1 MIFKSI
7 YLKEGLFKRRID
19 FSKEVNLIHSDKNSK
34 GKTTLLRFML
44 YALGYNIPNTKKI
57 KFNQCEVELIVENEK
72 KEEIKLVRN
81 NLPIIQIEK
90 NKKKKVYVIPEQQD
104 ELQEMVFGIEN
115 KDIIS
120 NLLGVYYIDQEK
132 GWTLLNRGIVIGS
145 IHFNIEELIR
155 GLSGINCTDLIEKE
169 TQLKRKIS
177 KYKQMLSIAEYQQIL
192 QNEKGLVTNSYED
205 KIDSELDSLLIKQRE
220 IKEELRRIDKIL
232 SDNKHFKKFVI
243 EMKLLVKTSS
253 GEIVPVTENNIVGL
267 NDAIELLVTKRKLT
281 FARFVDVTSKIEKKQ
296 KKFDKEYEQLK
307 FFELVNQLEI
317 FDKRISSIP
326 LNRIIIKQEIT
337 NLEKEVKD
345 IREEISRITKNNNTI
360 GSYIFEIIIK
370 YATELKIVDKNSI
383 SPTYLFTSN
392 LKELSGAILHKTVF
406 AFKLGYISA
415 IKKKLNIK
423 LPILLDSPTGK
434 EVDQENIKLMMNIL
448 KRDFSDHQII
458 IASIFEYDFNNV
470 NTIEI
475 KNRLIEIF

>member
-7 YLKEGLFKRRID
+7 YLKEGLNERRID
-19 FSKEVNLIHSDKNSK
+19 FSKGVNLSHSDKNSK

-90 NKKKKVYVIPEQQD
+90 NKKKKVYVIPEQQN
-104 ELQEMVFGIEN
+104 ELQEIVFGIEN

-155 GLSGINCTDLIEKE
+155 GLSGINCTALIEQE
-169 TQLKRKIS
+169 SQLKKKIS
-177 KYKQMLSIAEYQQIL
+177 KYKQMFSIAEYQEIL
-192 QNEKGLVTNSYED
+192 QNEEGLVTNSYED

-220 IKEELRRIDKIL
+220 IKEELNRIDKTL
-232 SDNKHFKKFVI
+232 SDNKHFRKFIV

-267 NDAIELLVTKRKLT
+267 NDAIELLVAKRKIT
-281 FARFVDVTSKIEKKQ
+281 FARFVEVTSKIEKKQ
-296 KKFDKEYEQLK
+296 KEFNKEYEQLK
-307 FFELVNQLEI
+307 FFESVNQLEI
-317 FDKRISSIP
+317 FDKRISRIP
-326 LNRIIIKQEIT
+326 LNQIIIKQEIM
-337 NLEKEVKD
+337 NLEKEVKN
-345 IREEISRITKNNNTI
+345 IREEISKITKNNNTI
-360 GSYIFEIIIK
+360 GSHIFEVIIK
-370 YATELKIVDKNSI
+370 YATELEIGDKDSI

-458 IASIFEYDFNNV
+458 IASIFKYDFNNI

-475 KNRLIEIF
+475 KNRLIEML

>member
-1 MIFKSI
+1 
-7 YLKEGLFKRRID
+7 
-19 FSKEVNLIHSDKNSK
+19 
-34 GKTTLLRFML
+34 ML

-370 YATELKIVDKNSI
+370 YATELKIGDKNSI

>member
-307 FFELVNQLEI
+307 FFESVNQLEI

-370 YATELKIVDKNSI
+370 YATELKIGDKNSI

-458 IASIFEYDFNNV
+458 TASIFEYDFNNV

>member
-267 NDAIELLVTKRKLT
+267 NDAIELLVAKRKIT
-281 FARFVDVTSKIEKKQ
+281 FARLVDVTSKIEKKQ

-370 YATELKIVDKNSI
+370 YATELKIGDKNSI

-406 AFKLGYISA
+406 AFKVGYISA

>member
-19 FSKEVNLIHSDKNSK
+19 FSKGVNLIHSDKNSK

-307 FFELVNQLEI
+307 FFESVNQLEI

-370 YATELKIVDKNSI
+370 YATELKIGDKNSI

>member
-7 YLKEGLFKRRID
+7 YLKEGLYKRRID
-19 FSKEVNLIHSDKNSK
+19 FSKGVNLIHSDKNSK

-169 TQLKRKIS
+169 TQLKRRIS
-177 KYKQMLSIAEYQQIL
+177 KYKQMFSIAEYQEIL
-192 QNEKGLVTNSYED
+192 QNEEGLVTNSYED

-220 IKEELRRIDKIL
+220 IKEELHRIDKIL

-267 NDAIELLVTKRKLT
+267 NDAIELLVAKRKIT
-281 FARFVDVTSKIEKKQ
+281 FARLVDVTSKIEKKQ

-307 FFELVNQLEI
+307 FFESVNQLEI
-317 FDKRISSIP
+317 FDRRISRIP
-326 LNRIIIKQEIT
+326 LNQIIIKQEIT
-337 NLEKEVKD
+337 NLEKEVKN

-360 GSYIFEIIIK
+360 GSYICEIIIK
-370 YATELKIVDKNSI
+370 YATELKIGDKNSI

-458 IASIFEYDFNNV
+458 IASIFEYDFNNI

-475 KNRLIEIF
+475 KNRLIEIL

>member
-1 MIFKSI
+1 
-7 YLKEGLFKRRID
+7 
-19 FSKEVNLIHSDKNSK
+19 
-34 GKTTLLRFML
+34 
-44 YALGYNIPNTKKI
+44 
-57 KFNQCEVELIVENEK
+57 
-72 KEEIKLVRN
+72 
-81 NLPIIQIEK
+81 
-90 NKKKKVYVIPEQQD
+90 
-104 ELQEMVFGIEN
+104 MVFGIEN

-192 QNEKGLVTNSYED
+192 QNEKELVTNSYED

-307 FFELVNQLEI
+307 FFESVNQLEI

-370 YATELKIVDKNSI
+370 YATELKIGDKNSI
-383 SPTYLFTSN
+383 SPTYLFTSEYTSPFKSFTISIGAVSVTN
-392 LKELSGAILHKTVF
+392 L
-406 AFKLGYISA
+406 FKRG
-415 IKKKLNIK
+415 
-423 LPILLDSPTGK
+423 
-434 EVDQENIKLMMNIL
+434 V
-448 KRDFSDHQII
+448 
-458 IASIFEYDFNNV
+458 
-470 NTIEI
+470 
-475 KNRLIEIF
+475 

>member
-7 YLKEGLFKRRID
+7 YLKEGLYKRRID
-19 FSKEVNLIHSDKNSK
+19 FSKGVNLIHSDKNSK

-72 KEEIKLVRN
+72 KEEIKLVRS
-81 NLPIIQIEK
+81 NLTIIQIEK

-169 TQLKRKIS
+169 TQLKRRIS
-177 KYKQMLSIAEYQQIL
+177 KYKQMFSIAEYQEIL
-192 QNEKGLVTNSYED
+192 QNEEGLVTNSYED

-220 IKEELRRIDKIL
+220 IKEELHRIDKIL

-267 NDAIELLVTKRKLT
+267 NDAIELLVAKRKIT
-281 FARFVDVTSKIEKKQ
+281 FARLVDVTSKIEKKQ

-307 FFELVNQLEI
+307 FFESVNQLEI
-317 FDKRISSIP
+317 FDRRISRIP
-326 LNRIIIKQEIT
+326 LNQIIIKQEIT
-337 NLEKEVKD
+337 NLEKEVKN

-370 YATELKIVDKNSI
+370 YATELKIGDKNSI

-458 IASIFEYDFNNV
+458 IASIFEYDFNNI

-475 KNRLIEIF
+475 KNRLIEIL

>member
-72 KEEIKLVRN
+72 KEEIKLVRS

-90 NKKKKVYVIPEQQD
+90 NKEKKVYVIPEQQN
-104 ELQEMVFGIEN
+104 ELQEIVFGIEN

-370 YATELKIVDKNSI
+370 YATELKIGDKNSI

>member
-220 IKEELRRIDKIL
+220 IKEELHRIDKIL

-267 NDAIELLVTKRKLT
+267 NDAIELLVAKRKIT
-281 FARFVDVTSKIEKKQ
+281 FARLVDVTSKIEKKQ

-370 YATELKIVDKNSI
+370 YATELKIGDKNSI

-458 IASIFEYDFNNV
+458 IASIFEYDFNNI

-475 KNRLIEIF
+475 KNRLIEIL

>member
-7 YLKEGLFKRRID
+7 YLKEGFNERRID
-19 FSKEVNLIHSDKNSK
+19 FSKEVNLIHSDENSK

-57 KFNQCEVELIVENEK
+57 KFNQCEVEMIVENEK

-81 NLPIIQIEK
+81 SLPIIEIEI
-90 NKKKKVYVIPEQQD
+90 NKKKKVYVIPEQQN
-104 ELQEMVFGIEN
+104 ELQELIFGIEN

-155 GLSGINCTDLIEKE
+155 GLSGINCIDLIEKE
-169 TQLKRKIS
+169 SQLKRRIS
-177 KYKQMLSIAEYQQIL
+177 KYKQMFSIAEYQEIL
-192 QNEKGLVTNSYED
+192 QNEEGLVTNSYED

-220 IKEELRRIDKIL
+220 IKEELRRIDRTL
-232 SDNKHFKKFVI
+232 SDNKHFKKFVV

-253 GEIVPVTENNIVGL
+253 GEIVAVTENNIVGL
-267 NDAIELLVTKRKLT
+267 NDAIELLVTKRKIT
-281 FARFVDVTSKIEKKQ
+281 FTKLADITSKIEKKQ
-296 KKFDKEYEQLK
+296 KNFDKEYEQLK
-307 FFELVNQLEI
+307 FFKSANQLEI
-317 FDKRISSIP
+317 FDKRISRIP
-326 LNRIIIKQEIT
+326 LNQVIIKQEIT
-337 NLEKEVKD
+337 NLEKQAKN

-360 GSYIFEIIIK
+360 VSNIFETIIK
-370 YATELKIVDKNSI
+370 YAIELKIGDKDSI

-406 AFKLGYISA
+406 AFKLGYITA

-423 LPILLDSPTGK
+423 LPILLDSPSGK

-458 IASIFEYDFNNV
+458 IASIFKYDFNDINI
-470 NTIEI
+470 IEI
-475 KNRLIEIF
+475 RNRLIEII

>member
-177 KYKQMLSIAEYQQIL
+177 KYKQMLSIAEDQQIL

-370 YATELKIVDKNSI
+370 YATELKIGDKNSI

>member
-307 FFELVNQLEI
+307 FFESVNQLEI

-370 YATELKIVDKNSI
+370 YATELKIGDKNSI

>member
-72 KEEIKLVRN
+72 KEEIKLVRS

-90 NKKKKVYVIPEQQD
+90 NKKKKVYVIPEQQA

-220 IKEELRRIDKIL
+220 IKEELHRIDKIL

-267 NDAIELLVTKRKLT
+267 NDAIELLVAKRKIT
-281 FARFVDVTSKIEKKQ
+281 FARLVDVTSKIEKKQ

-370 YATELKIVDKNSI
+370 YATELKIGDKNSI

-458 IASIFEYDFNNV
+458 IASIFEYDFNNI

-475 KNRLIEIF
+475 KNRLIEIL

>member
-44 YALGYNIPNTKKI
+44 YELGYNIPNTKKI

-72 KEEIKLVRN
+72 KEEIKLVRS

-90 NKKKKVYVIPEQQD
+90 NKEKKVYVIPEQQN
-104 ELQEMVFGIEN
+104 ELQEIVFGIEN

-307 FFELVNQLEI
+307 FFESVNQLEI
-317 FDKRISSIP
+317 FDRRISSIP

-370 YATELKIVDKNSI
+370 YATELKIGDKNSI

-434 EVDQENIKLMMNIL
+434 EIDQENIKLMMNIL

>member
-19 FSKEVNLIHSDKNSK
+19 FSKGVNLIHSDKNSK

-57 KFNQCEVELIVENEK
+57 KFNQCEIELIVENEK

-115 KDIIS
+115 KDTIS

-307 FFELVNQLEI
+307 FFESVNQLEI

-370 YATELKIVDKNSI
+370 YATELKIGDKNSI

>member
-205 KIDSELDSLLIKQRE
+205 KIDS
-220 IKEELRRIDKIL
+220 
-232 SDNKHFKKFVI
+232 
-243 EMKLLVKTSS
+243 
-253 GEIVPVTENNIVGL
+253 
-267 NDAIELLVTKRKLT
+267 
-281 FARFVDVTSKIEKKQ
+281 
-296 KKFDKEYEQLK
+296 
-307 FFELVNQLEI
+307 
-317 FDKRISSIP
+317 
-326 LNRIIIKQEIT
+326 
-337 NLEKEVKD
+337 
-345 IREEISRITKNNNTI
+345 
-360 GSYIFEIIIK
+360 
-370 YATELKIVDKNSI
+370 
-383 SPTYLFTSN
+383 
-392 LKELSGAILHKTVF
+392 
-406 AFKLGYISA
+406 
-415 IKKKLNIK
+415 
-423 LPILLDSPTGK
+423 
-434 EVDQENIKLMMNIL
+434 
-448 KRDFSDHQII
+448 
-458 IASIFEYDFNNV
+458 
-470 NTIEI
+470 
-475 KNRLIEIF
+475 